1 MIYTKPSL
9 QAALE
14 EFHQELDAGISEQT
28 VPEVEVAPQSVDE
41 AQSFDQDFEQFA
53 TAAQALEDI
62 VALVEDTPEEANQPL
77 AEPFRKAI
85 NIALEDLDTSVEQG
99 EKKSEVINKM
109 KDKASTMMKAM
120 AEFATRVLQWIKEKW
135 AAATDK
141 VVRAGKRAEA
151 AMERIKTTQLSEGN
165 KINGPLAKAAVVT
178 EGSFAQAITKVM
190 AHVQNCGDRDA
201 VAITTHVL
209 DAVDAASAGEADKAR
224 NSIAMALKA
233 SSEMYEGEG
242 TAEQAGA
249 AGVEGKLLVTG
260 PFLGGYSAWS
270 SAPET
275 AEDANSWKHG
285 LSKLAEPPEAGEEIA
300 SLSAQDAATVCR
312 ALIDM
317 ATRVGNFRAALSAM
331 DKLAKTVQKQ
341 VSAAGRGVEKNEEIG
356 DLFSKLNQIIPKAM
370 KGPQVNALN
379 YAGTAANIAAAY
391 VEASLKAASAPAKA
405 EQPAPEAPEAT
416 AA

>member
-1 MIYTKPSL
+1 MIYTKFSL

-28 VPEVEVAPQSVDE
+28 VPEVEVSPEAVEE

-53 TAAQALEDI
+53 TVAQALEDI
-62 VALVEDTPEEANQPL
+62 VALVEDTPEEDNQPL
-77 AEPFRKAI
+77 SEPFRKAI

-109 KDKASTMMKAM
+109 KEKASTMMKAM
-120 AEFATRVLQWIKEKW
+120 AEFAARVLQWIKEKW

-151 AMERIKTTQLSEGN
+151 ALGRLKTTQLSESN
-165 KINGPLAKAAVVT
+165 KVTGPVAKAAVVT

-190 AHVQNCGDRDA
+190 THVQNCGDRDA

-209 DAVDAASAGEADKAR
+209 DAVDAAAAGEADKAR
-224 NSIAMALKA
+224 NSITEALKA
-233 SSEMYEGEG
+233 SAQMYEGEG
-242 TAEQAGA
+242 TAEQANA
-249 AGVEGKLLVTG
+249 AGVEGRLLVTG

-285 LSKLAEPPEAGEEIA
+285 LSKLAEPPEGGEEIA
-300 SLSAQDAATVCR
+300 SLNSQDAAVVCR
-312 ALIDM
+312 ALMDM
-317 ATRVGNFRAALSAM
+317 ASRVGNFRAALGAM

-341 VSAAGRGVEKNEEIG
+341 VSAAGRGVEKNGEIA

-391 VEASLKAASAPAKA
+391 VEASLKAAATPAPA
-405 EQPAPEAPEAT
+405 